1 MAQEEIKL
9 KKTLVQFFGG
19 AVMVCGALL
28 ALPTSAHAQS
38 FRLVVTA
45 DPLSGSARQSL
56 PGSIQV
62 KNDGEFATTNVTVT
76 LRPPKGAKVDAAG
89 CQVDH
94 FPGGLR
100 SYTCVLG
107 TLTAGQPAEVT
118 FSISMPDSGEI
129 VVEVSSDQASAGAM
143 LPITIS

>member
-1 MAQEEIKL
+1 MAQEEIEM
-9 KKTLVQFFGG
+9 KKTLVRFFGG

-28 ALPTSAHAQS
+28 GLPASAHAQS
-38 FRLVVTA
+38 FHLVVTA
-45 DPLSGSARQSL
+45 DPISGSARQSL
-56 PGSIQV
+56 PGAIQV
-62 KNDGEFATTNVTVT
+62 KHDGDFATTNVTVT

-107 TLTAGQPAEVT
+107 TLTPGQPAEVS